1 MRLRHIAGMGQEST
15 HIDELRLNN
24 RLRFGAEIPKEYGTV
39 IAAGPKGSVQNE
51 AFAHGANA
59 SEGGYFGPMVER
71 VTLHI
76 LDSDSARRA
85 QLARLAFAAGHHAEI
100 YGSIDELLAHAP
112 SNGLLL
118 AHDDPPGEAVPALI
132 GAMMRAGH
140 WLPVIAI
147 GDAPETWAVVR
158 TIKAGALDYLA
169 IPSQIA
175 PLNEAIARAAHE
187 AETHR
192 VQRAR
197 AAEARQRI
205 ARLSLREREV
215 LDRLAEGCSNKA
227 IARDLDISPRTV
239 EIHRMKMMGK
249 LGARHAAEAVRLR
262 IEATGLDEVA

>member
-1 MRLRHIAGMGQEST
+1 MSYLGDLQPNSW
-15 HIDELRLNN
+15 
-24 RLRFGAEIPKEYGTV
+24 LRFGAEFPKEYGQLT
-39 IAAGPKGSVQNE
+39 GFESEGSVQFE
-51 AFAHGANA
+51 AFMRGVEAAR
-59 SEGGYFGPMVER
+59 SGYFGTMVER

-100 YGSIDELLAHAP
+100 YGSTDELLAHAP
-112 SNGLLL
+112 STGLLL

-132 GAMMRAGH
+132 AAMMRAGH
-140 WLPVIAI
+140 WLPVIAL

-169 IPSQIA
+169 IPNQIG
-175 PLNEAIARAAHE
+175 PLNEAISRAAHE
-187 AETHR
+187 AEAHR

-262 IEATGLDEVA
+262 IEATGLGDAA

>member
-1 MRLRHIAGMGQEST
+1 LSYIGDLQPNSW
-15 HIDELRLNN
+15 
-24 RLRFGAEIPKEYGTV
+24 LRFGAEFPKEYGQLT
-39 IAAGPKGSVQNE
+39 GFESEGSVQFE
-51 AFAHGANA
+51 AFMRGVEAAR
-59 SEGGYFGPMVER
+59 SGYFGTMVER

-100 YGSIDELLAHAP
+100 YGSTDELLAHAP
-112 SNGLLL
+112 STGLLL

-132 GAMMRAGH
+132 AAMMRAGH
-140 WLPVIAI
+140 WLPVIAL

-169 IPSQIA
+169 IPNQIG
-175 PLNEAIARAAHE
+175 PLNEAISRAAHE
-187 AETHR
+187 AEAHR

-262 IEATGLDEVA
+262 IEATGLGDAA